1 ARYYAAIAAE
11 QLGDFT
17 RAIEEYRY
25 SMRIDVDETDA
36 YLRLARLQV
45 GAGRYEA
52 ALATLEFQPGDRP
65 EEIAADLLETRIRA
79 RLRQEKQ
86 TPRWLEETLAR
97 PEHRGA
103 AVAALGEGVRERSG
117 PKESLKAMKA
127 ARALDLSD
135 PVQAE
140 ALAAIVED
148 LAATGRAKEAL
159 ALVDAGLRVHAD
171 AAALHAI
178 RGRALQLSGAP
189 VASVRE
195 AVERA
200 LAGDA
205 NNARALVGLA
215 RLEAG
220 AGSKEAALALYDRA
234 VAANDDDPTASREA
248 ASVLVALGRS
258 GEAEDRLWA
267 LLVDRPYD

>member
-1 ARYYAAIAAE
+1 VVRARVELGRGHPAAALKLFDDGMRVWPNNAVARYYAAIAAE

-25 SMRIDVDETDA
+25 SMRIDVNETDA

-52 ALATLEFQPGDRP
+52 ALATLEFQPGERP

-117 PKESLKAMKA
+117 PKESL
-127 ARALDLSD
+127 
-135 PVQAE
+135 
-140 ALAAIVED
+140 
-148 LAATGRAKEAL
+148 
-159 ALVDAGLRVHAD
+159 
-171 AAALHAI
+171 
-178 RGRALQLSGAP
+178 
-189 VASVRE
+189 VA
-195 AVERA
+195 
-200 LAGDA
+200 
-205 NNARALVGLA
+205 
-215 RLEAG
+215 
-220 AGSKEAALALYDRA
+220 
-234 VAANDDDPTASREA
+234 
-248 ASVLVALGRS
+248 
-258 GEAEDRLWA
+258 
-267 LLVDRPYD
+267 